1 MIQVRRAAESDSFVF
16 EVVVCEGNGE
26 THHHV
31 TRKDVRATD
40 VRLAYPGALSRA
52 GLPVLARPG
61 AKGINPATLRHC
73 GAWPR
78 LPPVDRER
86 TLCSVSFAYAEEYL
100 VDVKFVCDR
109 IGTVLFDHLVG
120 DGQQARWHVEAE
132 RLRGLQVDHELEFR
146 LLQDWQVGGLC
157 TFKNPGGS
165 AARVLAGLKYW

>member
-1 MIQVRRAAESDSFVF
+1 MRKPNRRAVSPSPHSPRASSAEGGCGS
-16 EVVVCEGNGE
+16 
-26 THHHV
+26 
-31 TRKDVRATD
+31 
-40 VRLAYPGALSRA
+40 GA
-52 GLPVLARPG
+52 
-61 AKGINPATLRHC
+61 I
-73 GAWPR
+73 
-78 LPPVDRER
+78 
-86 TLCSVSFAYAEEYL
+86 SFAYAEEYL